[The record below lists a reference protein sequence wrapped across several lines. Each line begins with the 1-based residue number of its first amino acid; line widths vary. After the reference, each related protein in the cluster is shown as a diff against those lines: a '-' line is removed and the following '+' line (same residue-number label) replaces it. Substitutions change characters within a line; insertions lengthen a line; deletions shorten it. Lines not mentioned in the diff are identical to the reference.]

1 MSKFFINRPIVAIVI
16 SLLTLIAGAVSVTFL
31 PVSLFPEIVTPEIVV
46 TANYTGADARTIEE
60 SVATPI
66 EQQMS
71 GVDNMNYMYSLSA
84 NSGQMVLTIN
94 FDLSTDPNTDQI
106 LVQMRQSQASYQLP
120 SVVNNLGVTVQKSLA
135 APLMVVSLYSPDGS
149 RDALFLS
156 NYAYINLNDAL
167 TRVRG
172 ISNVQISG
180 AGEYAMRLW
189 LKPDQLAN
197 LSLSV
202 PDIVNAV
209 QAQNTD
215 NSAGQIG
222 SEPVPDGQEY
232 TYTARSQGRLVT
244 PEEFGNIV
252 VRQQSDGGTVRLKDV
267 ARAELG
273 AQSYSTRGRLNGKPA
288 AVVAI
293 YQLPGTNALIAA
305 KGVRKLM
312 ETLKERFPRGLDY
325 VISLDT
331 TQPVTAGIREMV
343 KTLLEAL
350 GLVILVVYLFLQS
363 WRATLIPLLAVPV
376 SLIGTFVLF
385 PLLGFSINTLSLFGL
400 VLAIGLVVD
409 DAIVVVEAVE
419 RHIQKGM
426 APKEATL
433 KAMQEITGPVIGV
446 ALVLAAVFVPTAF
459 IPGITGRLYQQ
470 FAVTIA
476 VSVMI
481 SAFNA
486 LTLSPALCALL
497 LRPRTESRGLP
508 GKFFGWFNHLFGRAT
523 EGYVKV
529 AALLIRRSGLALL
542 VLLGFAA
549 VAFLFAK
556 TIPTSFLPDED
567 QGFFYVNVQLP
578 KAASLQRTDEV
589 CRKIEAI
596 LSQTPGVKH
605 VTTTIGSSLLSG
617 VQSTYSG
624 FFFVTLKPWEERK
637 SREEHYQEIKARL
650 NRELADLPEA
660 VAFAFSPPAIPG
672 AGTSGDITFVLE
684 DRSGGNVELLANKID
699 SFLSAARTRP
709 ELAQVNTTFQPLV
722 PQIYVDV
729 DLERTLKQGVAVND
743 VYETIQTFM
752 GGTFINYF
760 NRFGREWQVYLQA
773 EGDYRTNFGNLGEF
787 YVRNVNNQMV
797 PLSALTR
804 MERRTGPE
812 FTMRYNLFSCAQIN
826 ATPAIGYTSD
836 QAMKALESVFAK
848 TMPREMGFDYLGMSF
863 QVKQAQL
870 GVPPA
875 AIFGFSLLFVFLILA
890 ALYESWSLPFSVLLS
905 TPIAVFGAFGM
916 LYLRRLA
923 AGAFGSPFLIQID
936 NNVFAQIGLVMI
948 IGLVA
953 KNAILI
959 VEFAKAE
966 YERGT
971 PLIDAALAGARLRL
985 RPILMTSFAF
995 ILGCVPLWTATG
1007 SGAVARQVLGTT
1019 VIGGMLA
1026 ASLIAV
1032 FLIPVSFYLVE
1043 KMVARRPR
1051 VGEEPVSAAVGKRP
1065 GSETVLRSGPTIW
1078 LVSDDPSLDAVF
1090 GTCPRPDT
1098 GS

>member
-1 MSKFFINRPIVAIVI
+1 MSRFFINRPIVAIVI
-16 SLLTLIAGAVSVTFL
+16 SLLTVIAGAVSVTFL
-31 PVSLFPEIVTPEIVV
+31 PVSLFPDIVSPETVV
-46 TANYTGADARTIEE
+46 TANYTGADARTVEE

-84 NSGQMVLTIN
+84 NSGQMVLTID

-106 LVQMRQSQASYQLP
+106 LVQMRQTQASSQLP
-120 SVVNNLGVTVQKSLA
+120 SAVNNLGVTVQKSMA

-172 ISNVQISG
+172 VSNVQIAG

-189 LKPDQLAN
+189 LKPDQLAR
-197 LSLSV
+197 LGLSV
-202 PDIVNAV
+202 PDIANAV
-209 QAQNTD
+209 QAQNAV

-222 SEPVPDGQEY
+222 GEPVPNGQEY

-252 VRQQSDGGTVRLKDV
+252 VRQQSDGGTVRLKDI

-273 AQSYSTRGRLNGKPA
+273 AQSYNTRGRLNGKPA
-288 AVVAI
+288 AVVSI
-293 YQLPGTNALIAA
+293 YQLPGTNALAA
-305 KGVRKLM
+305 ANGVKKLM
-312 ETLKERFPRGLDY
+312 ETLKQRFPLGLDY

-331 TQPVTAGIREMV
+331 TKPVTAGIREMV

-376 SLIGTFVLF
+376 SLVGTFVLF

-419 RHIQKGM
+419 RHLHEGI

-476 VSVMI
+476 VSVII

-497 LRPRTESRGLP
+497 LRPRAQNKGLL
-508 GKFFGWFNHLFGRAT
+508 GGFFGWFNHLFGRAT
-523 EGYVKV
+523 EGYVQV
-529 AALLIRRSGLALL
+529 AAIFVRRSGLALI

-549 VAFLFAK
+549 ASFLFTK
-556 TIPTSFLPDED
+556 KIPTSFLPDED
-567 QGFFYVNVQLP
+567 QGFFYVNLQLP
-578 KAASLQRTDEV
+578 EAASLQRTDQASH
-589 CRKIEAI
+589 KIEAI
-596 LSQTPGVKH
+596 LSRTPGVRF

-617 VQSTYSG
+617 VQSTYSV
-624 FFFVTLKPWEERK
+624 FFFVTLKPWKERK
-637 SREEHYQEIKARL
+637 QQGELYQEIKARL
-650 NRELADLPEA
+650 NRELVRLPEGI
-660 VAFAFSPPAIPG
+660 AFAFSPPAIPG
-672 AGTSGDITFVLE
+672 SGASGDITFVLE
-684 DRSGGNVELLANKID
+684 DRSGGDAELLANNID
-699 SFLSAARTRP
+699 KFLSAARKRP
-709 ELAQVNTTFQPLV
+709 ELAQVSTTFQPFV
-722 PQIYVDV
+722 PQVYVDV
-729 DLERTLKQGVAVND
+729 DLERTLKQGVAVGD

-752 GGTFINYF
+752 GGSFINYF

-804 MERRTGPE
+804 IERRTGPE
-812 FTMRYNLFSCAQIN
+812 FTMRYNLYSCAQIN
-826 ATPAIGYTSD
+826 ATPAIGYTPE
-836 QAMKALESVFAK
+836 QAMQGLEAVFQE
-848 TMPREMGFDYLGMSF
+848 TTPLEMGFDYLGMSF
-863 QVKQAQL
+863 QEKQAQQ
-870 GVPPA
+870 GVSPA
-875 AIFGFSLLFVFLILA
+875 VVFSFSLLFVFLILA

-916 LYLRRLA
+916 LYLRRVA
-923 AGAFGSPFLIQID
+923 TGALVSPFLVQIE

-966 YERGT
+966 YERGA
-971 PLIDAALAGARLRL
+971 PLVDAALAGARLRL

-995 ILGCVPLWTATG
+995 ILGCVPLWTASG
-1007 SGAVARQVLGTT
+1007 SGAVARQVMGTT

-1032 FLIPVSFYLVE
+1032 FLIPASFFLVE
-1043 KMVARRPR
+1043 KLAARKSH
-1051 VGEEPVSAAVGKRP
+1051 EPKR
-1065 GSETVLRSGPTIW
+1065 L
-1078 LVSDDPSLDAVF
+1078 
-1090 GTCPRPDT
+1090 
-1098 GS
+1098 

>member
-1 MSKFFINRPIVAIVI
+1 MSRFFVNRPIVAIVI
-16 SLLTLIAGAVSVTFL
+16 SLVTMIAGAISVTFL
-31 PVSLFPEIVTPEIVV
+31 PVSLFPEIVTPQTVV
-46 TANYTGADARTIEE
+46 TANYTGADARTVEQ

-66 EQQMS
+66 EQQMT
-71 GVDNMNYMYSLSA
+71 GVDNMNYMYSVSA
-84 NSGQMVLTIN
+84 NSGQMVLTID
-94 FDLSTDPNTDQI
+94 FDLNTDPNTDQI
-106 LVQMRQSQASYQLP
+106 LVQMRQTQASSQLP
-120 SVVNNLGVTVQKSLA
+120 SAVNNLGVTVQKSLS
-135 APLMVVSLYSPDGS
+135 APLMVISLYSPDGS

-156 NYAYINLNDAL
+156 NFAYINLNDAL

-180 AGEYAMRLW
+180 AGQYAMRLW

-209 QAQNTD
+209 QAQNTV

-222 SEPVPDGQEY
+222 SEPVPNGQEY
-232 TYTARSQGRLVT
+232 TYTARAQGRLTT
-244 PEEFGNIV
+244 PEEFGEII
-252 VRQQSDGGTVRLKDV
+252 VRQQADGGTVRLKDV

-273 AQSYSTRGRLNGKPA
+273 AQSYNSRGRLNGKPA
-288 AVVAI
+288 AVVSV
-293 YQLPGTNALIAA
+293 YQLPGTNALAA
-305 KGVRKLM
+305 ANGVRKLM
-312 ETLKERFPRGLDY
+312 ETLKQRFPQGLDY

-343 KTLLEAL
+343 KTLVEAL

-376 SLIGTFVLF
+376 SLVGTFILF
-385 PLLGFSINTLSLFGL
+385 PVLGFSINTLSLFGL

-419 RHIQKGM
+419 RYIQEGLE
-426 APKEATL
+426 PKEATL
-433 KAMQEITGPVIGV
+433 KAMKEITGPVIGV
-446 ALVLAAVFVPTAF
+446 ALVLASVFVPTAF

-476 VSVMI
+476 VSVII

-497 LRPRTESRGLP
+497 LRRREETKGRA
-508 GKFFGWFNHLFGRAT
+508 GKFFAWFNHLFGRAT
-523 EGYVKV
+523 EGYVRV
-529 AALLIRRSGLALL
+529 AALFIRRSGIALILLLA
-542 VLLGFAA
+542 FAA
-549 VAFLFAK
+549 GAFLFAK
-556 TIPTSFLPDED
+556 RIPTSFLPDED

-578 KAASLQRTDEV
+578 NAASLQRTDAA
-589 CRKIEAI
+589 CQKIESI
-596 LSQTPGVKH
+596 LNQTPGVRY

-624 FFFVTLKPWEERK
+624 FLFVTLAPWEERK
-637 SREEHYQEIKARL
+637 QKDEHYQEIKARL
-650 NRELADLPEA
+650 NRELTVLPEA

-672 AGTSGDITFVLE
+672 AGASGDISFVLE
-684 DRSGGNVELLANKID
+684 DRSGGDTELLTNNID
-699 SFLSAARTRP
+699 GFIATARQRP
-709 ELAQVNTTFQPLV
+709 EFAQINTTFLPHV
-722 PQIYVDV
+722 PQVYVDV
-729 DLERTLKQGVAVND
+729 DLERTLKQGVAISD

-752 GGTFINYF
+752 GGAFINYF
-760 NRFGREWQVYLQA
+760 NRFGRDWQVYVQA
-773 EGDYRTNFGNLGEF
+773 EGTYRTDFSNLGKF
-787 YVRNVNNQMV
+787 FVRNTNNQMV

-804 MERRTGPE
+804 IERRTGPE
-812 FTMRYNLFSCAQIN
+812 FIMRYNLYSCAPIN
-826 ATPAIGYTSD
+826 ATPATGYTSD
-836 QAMKALESVFAK
+836 QVMKALEEVFAK
-848 TMPREMGFDYLGMSF
+848 TMPAGMGYDYLGMSF
-863 QVKQAQL
+863 QEKQAQQ

-875 AIFGFSLLFVFLILA
+875 AIFGFSVLFVFLILA

-905 TPIAVFGAFGM
+905 TPIAIFGAFGM
-916 LYLRRLA
+916 LYLRRVTT
-923 AGAFGSPFLIQID
+923 GALVSPFLVQVE

-971 PLIDAALAGARLRL
+971 PLVDAALAGARLRL
-985 RPILMTSFAF
+985 RPIIMTSFAF
-995 ILGCVPLWTATG
+995 ILGCVPLWTASG
-1007 SGAVARQVLGTT
+1007 SGAVARQVMGTT
-1019 VIGGMLA
+1019 VIGGMLS

-1043 KMVARRPR
+1043 KI
-1051 VGEEPVSAAVGKRP
+1051 GQKRH
-1065 GSETVLRSGPTIW
+1065 
-1078 LVSDDPSLDAVF
+1078 
-1090 GTCPRPDT
+1090 
-1098 GS
+1098 

>member
-1 MSKFFINRPIVAIVI
+1 MSRFFVNRPIVAIVI
-16 SLLTLIAGAVSVTFL
+16 SLLAIIAGAVSVTFL
-31 PVSLFPEIVTPEIVV
+31 PVSLFPDIVTPETVV
-46 TANYTGADARTIEE
+46 TANYTGADARTVEQ

-66 EQQMS
+66 EQQMT
-71 GVDNMNYMYSLSA
+71 GVDNMNYMYSVSA

-94 FDLSTDPNTDQI
+94 FDLNTDPNTDQI
-106 LVQMRQSQASYQLP
+106 LVQMRQTQASSQLP
-120 SVVNNLGVTVQKSLA
+120 SAVNNLGVTVQKSLA
-135 APLMVVSLYSPDGS
+135 SPLMVISLYSPDGS

-180 AGEYAMRLW
+180 AGQYAMRLW
-189 LKPDQLAN
+189 LKPDQLATLN
-197 LSLSV
+197 LSV
-202 PDIVNAV
+202 PDIINAV
-209 QAQNTD
+209 QAQNTV

-222 SEPVPDGQEY
+222 SEPVPNGQEY
-232 TYTARSQGRLVT
+232 TYSARAQGRLTT
-244 PEEFGNIV
+244 PEQFGEII

-273 AQSYSTRGRLNGKPA
+273 AQTYNTRGRLNGKPA
-288 AVVAI
+288 AVVSV
-293 YQLPGTNALIAA
+293 YQVPGTNALAA
-305 KGVRKLM
+305 ANGVRKLM
-312 ETLKERFPRGLDY
+312 GTLKQRFPRGLDY
-325 VISLDT
+325 VVSLDT

-343 KTLLEAL
+343 KTLIEAL
-350 GLVILVVYLFLQS
+350 LLVILVVYLFLQS

-376 SLIGTFVLF
+376 SLVGTFILF

-419 RHIQKGM
+419 RYIHEGLD
-426 APKEATL
+426 PKEATL
-433 KAMQEITGPVIGV
+433 RAMKEITGPVIGV
-446 ALVLAAVFVPTAF
+446 ALVLASVFVPTAF

-497 LRPRTESRGLP
+497 LRRREENRGLA
-508 GKFFGWFNHLFGRAT
+508 GKFFAWFNHVFGRAT
-523 EGYVKV
+523 DAYVRL
-529 AALLIRRSGLALL
+529 AALFIRRSRIAL
-542 VLLGFAA
+542 VLLVAFAA
-549 VAFLFAK
+549 GAFLFAK
-556 TIPTSFLPDED
+556 GIPTGFLPDED

-578 KAASLQRTDEV
+578 NAASLQRTDAA
-589 CRKIEAI
+589 CQKIESI
-596 LSQTPGVKH
+596 LTQTPGVRY
-605 VTTTIGSSLLSG
+605 VTATIGSSLLSG

-624 FFFVTLKPWEERK
+624 FLFVTLAPWEERK
-637 SREEHYQEIKARL
+637 QKGELYQEIKARL
-650 NRELADLPEA
+650 NRQLAELPEA

-672 AGTSGDITFVLE
+672 AGASGDISFVLE
-684 DRSGGNVELLANKID
+684 DRSGGDTDLLANNID
-699 SFLSAARTRP
+699 AFIAAARKRP
-709 ELAQVNTTFQPLV
+709 ELAQINTTFLPHV
-722 PQIYVDV
+722 PEVYVDV
-729 DLERTLKQGVAVND
+729 DLERTLKQGVAVTD
-743 VYETIQTFM
+743 VYQTIQTFM
-752 GGTFINYF
+752 GGAFINYF
-760 NRFGREWQVYLQA
+760 NRFGRDWQVYVQA
-773 EGDYRTNFGNLGEF
+773 EGTYRTDFDNLGKF
-787 YVRNVNNQMV
+787 YVRNTNNQMV

-804 MERRTGPE
+804 IERRTGPE
-812 FTMRYNLFSCAQIN
+812 FTMRYNLYSCAQIN
-826 ATPAIGYTSD
+826 ATPAIGYTSE
-836 QAMKALESVFAK
+836 QVMKALERLFAE
-848 TMPREMGFDYLGMSF
+848 TVPVGMGYDYLGMSF
-863 QVKQAQL
+863 QEKQAQQ

-890 ALYESWSLPFSVLLS
+890 ALYESWSLPVSVLLS

-923 AGAFGSPFLIQID
+923 TGALVSPLLVQVE

-959 VEFAKAE
+959 VEFAKDA
-966 YERGT
+966 YQRGT
-971 PLIDAALAGARLRL
+971 PLLDAALAGARLRL

-995 ILGCVPLWTATG
+995 ILGCVPLWTASG
-1007 SGAVARQVLGTT
+1007 SGAVARQVMGTT

-1043 KMVARRPR
+1043 KF
-1051 VGEEPVSAAVGKRP
+1051 GEKR
-1065 GSETVLRSGPTIW
+1065 
-1078 LVSDDPSLDAVF
+1078 
-1090 GTCPRPDT
+1090 
-1098 GS
+1098 